1 MIESTLMKLLNGYVK
16 SIPAKRITLH
26 LCYIILLNGNVE
38 SAPAKPIYG
47 RILSGVQTIE
57 KKCILFPESKDNL
70 MCPEAP
76 VPIVL

>member
-1 MIESTLMKLLNGYVK
+1 M
-16 SIPAKRITLH
+16 
-26 LCYIILLNGNVE
+26 NGNVE

-70 MCPEAP
+70 MCPEGP
-76 VPIVL
+76 VPKFYKFKFPFEGYEVC